1 MFISKCNQLFG
12 ILAPWK
18 RIALQRQT
26 TQGEMVNKEFIFN
39 RVNTT
44 LYISFTGVLCI
55 VLCVSQIDLSR
66 AHLSFPAVGCKVC
79 SSVKT
84 RFTFH
89 LYVYPDLI
97 LSGHDIYRHIR
108 GEYTSLHSLLS
119 FIFMSSSLAFLQNF
133 EYMSW
138 FCVHM
143 CEYVFLV
150 FEIWCVCLFMEI
162 RLIIIK

>member
-1 MFISKCNQLFG
+1 
-12 ILAPWK
+12 
-18 RIALQRQT
+18 
-26 TQGEMVNKEFIFN
+26 MVNKEFN
-39 RVNTT
+39 SDRVNTT

-79 SSVKT
+79 SSMKT

-108 GEYTSLHSLLS
+108 GEYTSLHSSLS
-119 FIFMSSSLAFLQNF
+119 LIFMSSSLAFLQNF

-138 FCVHM
+138 FCAHM
-143 CEYVFLV
+143 CECISCFHDM
-150 FEIWCVCLFMEI
+150 VCLSVYGDT
-162 RLIIIK
+162 LDHN